1 MSMGDAGS
9 LVPEPSKLCPTR
21 SCKPVSLYGQD
32 LLVESPGKIN
42 ACGEAT
48 VQAKDPQK
56 RVAVRRTN
64 RHA

>member
-1 MSMGDAGS
+1 M
-9 LVPEPSKLCPTR
+9 
-21 SCKPVSLYGQD
+21 Q
-32 LLVESPGKIN
+32 VESPGKIN